1 MYILALETT
10 GKYGSAAV
18 IDGAGNVFWSSSR
31 GVMNHLK
38 DIMMLTSDCIAQAGI
53 TVSQLTHVAA
63 SVGPGSFTGI
73 RIGVTT
79 ARTLGQVLKI
89 PCIAVSSLE
98 AMALQGRMGMSVTD
112 KELKVISSESH
123 SSSGKSGEGDLTS
136 VYSETKKTDTFA
148 SDDSGIYICPIIN
161 ARRHQT
167 YSGLWKNDGECIRSM
182 LPEKQYMIED
192 LLSILREREENGNG
206 LQDAKLSSESDC
218 RPKPIGA
225 TPENGNYDGIL
236 SKDGIS
242 GDGMTD
248 EMSDKRTSFL
258 TYFVGDGI
266 DAYES
271 IIRMGLPEGSFL
283 LAEET
288 NRYQRADYVARI
300 ALRKALCGE
309 TVSYEKLLPNYMR
322 KSEAE
327 MRLES
332 GTLSK
337 KIHG

>member
-18 IDGAGNVFWSSSR
+18 IDGMGNVFQSSSTD
-31 GVMNHLK
+31 VMNHLQ
-38 DIMMLTSDCIAQAGI
+38 DIMTLTSDCLAQAGI

-89 PCIAVSSLE
+89 PCIAVSTLE
-98 AMALQGRMGMSVTD
+98 AMALQAGMWMSEAD
-112 KELKVISSESH
+112 KGLKTMSSENLASP
-123 SSSGKSGEGDLTS
+123 GKCSRCDSTS
-136 VYSETKKTDTFA
+136 AQYKAKRNDSFT
-148 SDDSGIYICPIIN
+148 SDDSDIYICPIIN

-167 YSGLWKNDGECIRSM
+167 YSGLWRNEGDFIRPM
-182 LPEKQYMIED
+182 LPERQYMMEE
-192 LLSILREREENGNG
+192 LLTIIRGREENDNG
-206 LQDAKLSSESDC
+206 MQDANSSAKNDS
-218 RPKPIGA
+218 RPEYTGA
-225 TPENGNYDGIL
+225 TVAYEPHCGIF
-236 SKDGIS
+236 SQGRIS
-242 GDGMTD
+242 EDGMTD
-248 EMSDKRTSFL
+248 EMSGMRAPIF

-266 DAYES
+266 DAYENM
-271 IIRMGLPEGSFL
+271 IQMVLPEGSFL
-283 LAEET
+283 LADEA
-288 NRYQRADYVARI
+288 NRYQRAEYVARI

-309 TVSYEKLLPNYMR
+309 SVSYEKLLPNYMR